1 MSEKGYRVK
10 EHGCSTKRY
19 CQTLELKDVPE
30 LIQEYIMFHSQ
41 AYAWPEIREGIRS
54 VGILEMEIYIS
65 GNRLFM
71 IVETPLDFDWDK
83 AMAELATLHVQKECA
98 PYVIYNQSVKPG
110 ITSWGQVKYA
120 YASNVNEMVKR
131 LRYDILYLENRSLGL
146 DLKILL
152 LTVKIVFL

>member
-1 MSEKGYRVK
+1 MSDKGYRVK
-10 EHGCSTKRY
+10 EHDCSTKRY
-19 CQTLELKDVPE
+19 CQTMELKDVSE

-83 AMAELATLHVQKECA
+83 AMAELATLPLQKEWEDYMAVFQLC
-98 PYVIYNQSVKPG
+98 KPG
-110 ITSWGQVKYA
+110 ETSAEKWKKMERIFY
-120 YASNVNEMVKR
+120 
-131 LRYDILYLENRSLGL
+131 LYE
-146 DLKILL
+146 
-152 LTVKIVFL
+152 